1 MTRLAMVLAAAV
13 LSVGSA
19 GLAGCAGRDGGL
31 PLQTAAALGRDRASP
46 VDATYV
52 LGVGDQVS
60 LTVYGEADLSH
71 NYAINPTGT
80 IDVPL
85 IGAVKAQGLTIEQLT
100 AQIRQRLS
108 DGYLRN
114 PSVTGT
120 ILTYRP
126 FYILGEVNKPGQY
139 AYQSGMTLDS
149 AVALAGGYT
158 YRAQQGSV
166 FIRSENGGGEARVEA
181 SPELA
186 VRPGDTIRVT
196 ERFF

>member
-1 MTRLAMVLAAAV
+1 MTRLALVLATA
-13 LSVGSA
+13 L
-19 GLAGCAGRDGGL
+19 LAGCASGGEL
-31 PLQTAAALGRDRASP
+31 PLKTASELGRDRVSP

-52 LGVGDQVS
+52 LGVGDQIA
-60 LTVYGEADLSH
+60 LTVYGEADLSRT
-71 NYAINPTGT
+71 YSINPDGK

-85 IGAVKAQGLTIEQLT
+85 AGPVTASGMTIAQLA
-100 AQIRQRLS
+100 AQVRQRLS

-114 PSVTGT
+114 PSVAGS

-139 AYQSGMTLDS
+139 PYQSGMTLDS
-149 AVALAGGYT
+149 AVALAGGYS
-158 YRAQQGSV
+158 YRAQRGYV
-166 FIRSENGGGEARVEA
+166 FVRPESGGGEVRVEA

-186 VRPGDTIRVT
+186 VRPGDTIRVS